1 MDLYFRDIYGI
12 MEAKLDEMVLIL
24 EDLKLMEVVNDGD
37 GLPKVMI
44 LKNLDQLRSFFIF
57 YNTEKHLTEDKKLKV
72 SAKCQK
78 FLEKIWGKIG
88 ANPNTDAA
96 MTLVEVSTF
105 LEQWKVKKENIT
117 IDALEDA
124 RLHGIVGEV
133 IVGDANVLSVE
144 VNYAKIKK
152 LLPNIRFMNRVLE
165 SNKAKSAVA

>member
-1 MDLYFRDIYGI
+1 
-12 MEAKLDEMVLIL
+12 
-24 EDLKLMEVVNDGD
+24 
-37 GLPKVMI
+37 
-44 LKNLDQLRSFFIF
+44 
-57 YNTEKHLTEDKKLKV
+57 
-72 SAKCQK
+72 
-78 FLEKIWGKIG
+78 
-88 ANPNTDAA
+88 
-96 MTLVEVSTF
+96 MTLVEVSAF